1 MVIVKLSEAKLALRG
16 FEQANCSCSSRG
28 RQCFD
33 RRVVAWHNDVVGAV
47 DWVCETGLG
56 NTMRNGSTLSRRW
69 TMLEVGKE
77 ESW

>member
-33 RRVVAWHNDVVGAV
+33 RRVVAWHKDVVGAMDLV
-47 DWVCETGLG
+47 GETGLG
-56 NTMRNGSTLSRRW
+56 NTMR
-69 TMLEVGKE
+69 K
-77 ESW
+77 